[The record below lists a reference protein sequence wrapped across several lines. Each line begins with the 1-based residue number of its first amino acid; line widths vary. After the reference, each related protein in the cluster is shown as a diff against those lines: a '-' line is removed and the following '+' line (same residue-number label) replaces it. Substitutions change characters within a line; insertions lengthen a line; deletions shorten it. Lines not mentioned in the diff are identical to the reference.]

1 MNNKLVLNSHQ
12 VTTVFFL
19 YLLKSSRTNSKSN
32 RVYLVMT
39 VLGIVTKWY
48 NLYNVMERK
57 FMRRISN
64 LSLCLYELK

>member
-12 VTTVFFL
+12 VTTVFL

-48 NLYNVMERK
+48 NLYNVIEQK

-64 LSLCLYELK
+64 LSLCLYELT

>member
-12 VTTVFFL
+12 VTTVFL

-48 NLYNVMERK
+48 NLYNVIERK

>member
-12 VTTVFFL
+12 VTTVFL

-48 NLYNVMERK
+48 NLYNVIEQK